1 MNNISIVFM
10 GTPEFAVTILDKL
23 HSQGV
28 NIKAVI
34 TAPDKPAGRGRKI
47 LQSDVMK
54 YATEKELNVLQPTNL
69 KSDEFVDQL
78 KSINADLFVV
88 VAFRMLPEVVWGMPK
103 MGTINLHGSLLPQY
117 RGAAPINWALI
128 NGERKSGV
136 TTFFIEKEID
146 TGNIID
152 TSEVEITQNMNA
164 GELHDR
170 LAAVG
175 AELML
180 KTVLRIEKGDVESKQ
195 QDLSSVESIK
205 HAPKIFKEDCK
216 INWNNSAQD
225 IHNFIRGLSPYPA
238 AYTELK
244 KGEEVISFKIFDS
257 IILEDLGGKSN
268 QIVKTKEGF
277 LFPCRDKS
285 LLITDIQMQGK
296 RRMNFKDFS
305 AGNNIEEYQIQQ

>member
-152 TSEVEITQNMNA
+152 TSEVEITKNMNA

-170 LAAVG
+170 LAAFG

-238 AYTELK
+238 AYTELR

-277 LFPCRDKS
+277 LFPCLDKS